1 MMGVDVCMVCV
12 CACVHGVCV
21 WMCAWC
27 VCVSTGIKT
36 ICYPPGCLESFPS
49 QLQVHDL
56 KVELRTMKAGLHN
69 TSRFI
74 QEPKELKEAIK
85 TLYRKHLNDY
95 DQVQLIGGGTV
106 YDYKT

>member
-1 MMGVDVCMVCV
+1 M
-12 CACVHGVCV
+12 VCV

-27 VCVSTGIKT
+27 VCVWMCAWCVCVYTGIKA
-36 ICYPPGCLESFPS
+36 ICYPPGSLESFPS

>member
-1 MMGVDVCMVCV
+1 MDVCM
-12 CACVHGVCV
+12 VCV

-27 VCVSTGIKT
+27 VCVWMCAWCVCVYTGIKA
-36 ICYPPGCLESFPS
+36 ICYPPGRLESFPS